1 MKTNKAKNLTGSE
14 VADLLVE
21 IGQRLLLAGE
31 NTYKAR
37 AYSRAAESLQLLAEP
52 LSHVVAQDRLRDIP
66 GVGAA
71 LAGVILDLH
80 VRGSTQRLD
89 ELRKAVPAS
98 VLDMLAI
105 PGLRPPKILALH
117 RAGVSSVEAL
127 EAAARS
133 HELDHVKGFGPAFA
147 AQALSAID
155 LMRRAAGQL
164 HRHTAEKRADRIAT
178 AISRA
183 HPELSR
189 LTPAGDLRRGLELVG
204 DLRFVAEVAKARGIE
219 RLESDVGADI
229 WLAESNAYG
238 AALVLATGNAE
249 HVEGLRAR
257 AQALGFRLT
266 DKGLFRGARRLA
278 CKEEGD
284 LYAALQLPFIAPELR
299 EGRGEIERA
308 ERGESLRLVEAGDLR
323 GVLHCHTN
331 ESDGADTLANM
342 AEAARRRGYDY
353 FGLSDHSRA
362 AHYAGGLSIED
373 VRAQCR
379 EVARLNKT
387 FGADFRILHGIES
400 DILEDGS
407 LDYPDDVLAD
417 FDFVIASVHSK
428 FKLDRKAQTQRIRR
442 AVENP
447 HTSILGH
454 MTGRMLRKR
463 EGYDI
468 DVEDVLRACAEHGVA
483 VEINANPH
491 RLDLDWRWHERA
503 LELGCMFSINPDA
516 HTMDELDLVSYGVTM
531 ARKGGVPPERVIN
544 CLNLEGITE
553 LFEARRRSRHRPR
566 GASKRAKG

>member
-1 MKTNKAKNLTGSE
+1 MSKARNPTGPE
-14 VADLLVE
+14 VANLLDE

-31 NTYKAR
+31 NAYRAR
-37 AYSRAAESLQLLAEP
+37 AYSRAAESLRLLAEP
-52 LSHVVAQDRLRDIP
+52 LSRVVAQDRLLDIA

-71 LAGVILDLH
+71 IAGVIRDLH
-80 VRGSTQRLD
+80 VRGSTSRLD

-105 PGLRPPKILALH
+105 PGLRPQKILALH
-117 RAGVSSVEAL
+117 GAGVSSIEAL

-133 HELDHVKGFGPAFA
+133 HQLDHMKGFGPAFA

-155 LMRRAAGQL
+155 LMRRAAGQM
-164 HRHTAEKRADRIAT
+164 HRHTAQQRTDRLAT
-178 AISRA
+178 ALARA

-189 LTPAGDLRRGLELVG
+189 LTPAGDLRRGAELVG
-204 DLRFVAEVAKARGIE
+204 DLSFVAEVTTGRGIE
-219 RLESDVGADI
+219 RLETDAGVDI
-229 WLAESNAYG
+229 WVAERNAYG

-257 AQALGFRLT
+257 AQALGLRLT
-266 DKGLFRGARRLA
+266 DNGLFRGSRRLA

-284 LYAALQLPFIAPELR
+284 LYAALQLPFVTPELR

-308 ERGESLRLVEAGDLR
+308 EKGVLPTLVEAGDLR
-323 GVLHCHTN
+323 GILHCHTN
-331 ESDGADTLANM
+331 ESDGADTLADM
-342 AEAARRRGYDY
+342 ATAARRRGYQY

-362 AHYAGGLSIED
+362 AHYAGGLSIDD
-373 VRAQCR
+373 VRAQRR
-379 EVARLNKT
+379 EVVRLNKT
-387 FGADFRILHGIES
+387 FGADFKILHGIES

-428 FKLDRKAQTQRIRR
+428 FKLDRSAQTLRIRR

-468 DVEDVLRACAEHGVA
+468 DVEEVLRACAQHEVA
-483 VEINANPH
+483 VEINANPN

-516 HTMDELDLVSYGVTM
+516 HTMDELDLISYGVTM

-544 CLNLEGITE
+544 CLDLRAITKR
-553 LFEARRRSRHRPR
+553 FESKRRSRHRLR
-566 GASKRAKG
+566 GAPKRAQG